1 VEFFNDNV
9 MNPTV
14 DLELFENVISFL
26 KSVHEKYAGFHQ
38 IIHLGGDRSGAT
50 ATIEIHAPLSN
61 LNSAGQSTNFKR
73 RH

>member
-1 VEFFNDNV
+1 V
-9 MNPTV
+9 
-14 DLELFENVISFL
+14 ELFKNRDFFFEIMISFL